1 MRMLFPTRTPRGR
14 LVYVPPPL
22 PPRPPQPAV
31 VGRVCGGWIDS
42 TDMYRVRAEMTSQ
55 LAMGGEESKYVLN

>member
-1 MRMLFPTRTPRGR
+1 M
-14 LVYVPPPL
+14 YL
-22 PPRPPQPAV
+22 PPSPPAV